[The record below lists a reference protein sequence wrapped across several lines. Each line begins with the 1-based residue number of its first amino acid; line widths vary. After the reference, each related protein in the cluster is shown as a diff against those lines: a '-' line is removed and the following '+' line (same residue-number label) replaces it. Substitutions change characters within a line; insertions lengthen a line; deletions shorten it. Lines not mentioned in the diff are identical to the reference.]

1 MNASSLLL
9 LLEEKGLTVGSVES
23 FTGGLFASTLTA
35 NNGASKS
42 FVGAIVTY
50 ATRIKTDI
58 VGVDSQVI
66 AKYGVISKECASE
79 MALKGKKLLNVDIAI
94 SFTGNAGP
102 ATMENKPAGLG
113 FIGLSDKYG
122 TETRTINGFMSRNE
136 FRQQAVLGA
145 INFIFQRLQD
155 KY

>member
-1 MNASSLLL
+1 MNASNLLL
-9 LLEEKGLTVGSVES
+9 LLEEKGLTIGSVES

-42 FVGAIVTY
+42 FVGTIVTY

-58 VGVDSQVI
+58 VKVDSQVI
-66 AKYGVISKECASE
+66 AKYGVISKECAFE
-79 MALKGKKLLNVDIAI
+79 MALKGRELLNVDLAI

-122 TETRTINGFMSRNE
+122 TEVVTINGFMSRNE
-136 FRQQAVLGA
+136 FRQQAVSAA